1 MLILPR
7 SNPLYENLAVQK
19 VNLPDAMKKMGAGGF
34 TGYLGYG
41 SNSSEGYFI
50 FIKGAL
56 ISALMLEGTSRK
68 SGFEAFTSLFT
79 HTLLEGGV
87 INVYRMTVD
96 LAVCTQAL
104 LHGTVIAKPD
114 LVSNLDLKTVLHQ
127 IKLQAINGT
136 VLFST
141 AERSAMIFYK
151 EGTPIGFYHDAA
163 KEVET
168 SSTESER
175 VAALPNARI
184 EIRSTPPAEEL
195 LHHNFL
201 ETLNIDRLWQA
212 SLSRHTVSQPSVT
225 PPTAEAPPVPAVP
238 AVTEPPPTPA
248 AQPVPEIPPLPQ
260 ESDVSENDDAQLTE
274 IVDDLQEIAK
284 AYLGRQGADL
294 VDSLIDLI
302 GGKSAL
308 RDSQK
313 VIAFLAAMAAQ
324 APDIDPEA
332 KIEEMVDLMRS
343 EIAGRLSV

>member
-7 SNPLYENLAVQK
+7 SNPLYENLSVQK
-19 VNLPDAMKKMGAGGF
+19 INLPEAMKKMGAGGF

-50 FIKGAL
+50 FIKGSL

-79 HTLLEGGV
+79 HTLSEGGV

-104 LHGTVIAKPD
+104 LHGTVIFKPEQ
-114 LVSNLDLKTVLHQ
+114 VSKLDLKTVLHQ
-127 IKLQAINGT
+127 IKLQAISGT

-141 AERSAMIFYK
+141 AERSAMLFYK

-163 KEVET
+163 KEIE
-168 SSTESER
+168 SSPTESER
-175 VAALPNARI
+175 VAALPDAMI
-184 EIRSTPPAEEL
+184 EIRSTPSAEEL

-212 SLSRHTVSQPSVT
+212 SLNRHTVSPPPAAS
-225 PPTAEAPPVPAVP
+225 PAPTASPAP
-238 AVTEPPPTPA
+238 EDS
-248 AQPVPEIPPLPQ
+248 PVPEKPASSQ
-260 ESDVSENDDAQLTE
+260 HSDVSEHNDAQLTE

-294 VDSLIDLI
+294 VNSLIDLI

-332 KIEEMVDLMRS
+332 KIEEMIDLMRS